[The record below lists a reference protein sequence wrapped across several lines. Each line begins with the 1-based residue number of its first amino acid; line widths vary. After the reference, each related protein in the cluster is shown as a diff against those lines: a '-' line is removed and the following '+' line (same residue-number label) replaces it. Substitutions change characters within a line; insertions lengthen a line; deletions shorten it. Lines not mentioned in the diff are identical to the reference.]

1 MDLVSLTHSLLLAFQ
16 DPLAP
21 VAPLAHL
28 VMQVPLALLD
38 TKVPLENQD
47 NLALLD
53 LQALLE

>member
-1 MDLVSLTHSLLLAFQ
+1 MELVSGTHNPLVAFQ

-28 VMQVPLALLD
+28 DMQVPLALLD
-38 TKVPLENQD
+38 TRAPLENQD
-47 NLALLD
+47 NLALPD

>member
-1 MDLVSLTHSLLLAFQ
+1 MVSGTHNPLVAFQ

-21 VAPLAHL
+21 VVPLAHL

-38 TKVPLENQD
+38 TKDPLENQD